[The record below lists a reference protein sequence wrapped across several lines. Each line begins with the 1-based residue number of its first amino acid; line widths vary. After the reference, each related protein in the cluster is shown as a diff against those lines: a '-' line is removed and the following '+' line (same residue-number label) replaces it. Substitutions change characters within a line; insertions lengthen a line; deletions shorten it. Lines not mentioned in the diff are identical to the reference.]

1 VPKKIAE
8 LKLQMTDIKGI
19 TKVLKSGFFGLLVA
33 FLTIWA
39 VPASAQHE
47 NEEHS
52 GEHSEHATT
61 EADQHGEEHAEEE
74 GWKIGEWIMHHVSDA
89 HQIHFWTT
97 NPNTPEE
104 SHVAMALPII
114 LWTDNGL
121 EVFSSSHFYH
131 NSAHTVDGHVYL
143 HDGYVMTHDEK
154 IYYAN
159 NDGSIQKEEVTVTEK
174 VDGEEVEKTEM
185 VPVGPLDISITK
197 SVVGLF
203 ITGLLCVLLFSAVA
217 RGYKKRGK
225 AAPKGIQ
232 SLLEPL
238 ILFVRDEVA
247 IPSIGAKKADKFM
260 PFLMTIF
267 FFIWMANMLGLI
279 PFIGGFNVMGTMS
292 VTIVLALIV
301 FIITTING
309 NRHYWTHLAWPPGVP
324 LPIKFILVPIELL
337 GIFIKP
343 AVLMVRLTANI
354 TAGHIIILAFTGL
367 IFIFGSDPITLAPN
381 WGAGIGMAV
390 GSTLFM
396 VFMFFIELLVAFL
409 QAYVFTLLSALYFGS
424 AVEEAHH

>member
-1 VPKKIAE
+1 MPKKTAE
-8 LKLQMTDIKGI
+8 LKLQRTDN
-19 TKVLKSGFFGLLVA
+19 KVVTRVNKVGLFALLLT
-33 FLTIWA
+33 FLTFW
-39 VPASAQHE
+39 SQNGWSQTHS
-47 NEEHS
+47 EEHVS
-52 GEHSEHATT
+52 HA
-61 EADQHGEEHAEEE
+61 EEVHGEEHGQEHEEE
-74 GWKIGEWIMHHVSDA
+74 GWKIGEWIMHHVADA
-89 HQIHFWTT
+89 HQIHFFTT
-97 NPNTPEE
+97 SPNTVDEKHW
-104 SHVAMALPII
+104 SLPLPVI
-114 LWTDNGL
+114 LWTNDGL
-121 EVFSSSHFYH
+121 KVFSSNHFYH
-131 NSAHTVDGHVYL
+131 HPVHSAEGHVYV
-143 HDGYVMTHDEK
+143 HDGFVMNHDEM
-154 IYYAN
+154 IFYGDEN
-159 NDGSIQKEEVTVTEK
+159 GNILKEEVIEK
-174 VDGEEVEKTEM
+174 NEAGEDVAVM
-185 VPVGPLDISITK
+185 VPMSPLDVSITK

-203 ITGLLCVLLFSAVA
+203 FTGLLCVLIFASVA
-217 RGYKKRGK
+217 RAYRKRGK
-225 AAPKGIQ
+225 SAPKGLQ
-232 SLLEPL
+232 SLMEPL

-247 IPSIGAKKADKFM
+247 VPSIGAKKADKFM

-279 PFIGGFNVMGTMS
+279 PFIGAFNVMGTMS

-309 NRHYWTHLAWPPGVP
+309 NKHYWMHLAWPPGVP
-324 LPIKFILVPIELL
+324 WPIKLILVPIELL

-367 IFIFGSDPITLAPN
+367 IFIFGSDPVSLAPN
-381 WGAGIGMAV
+381 WGAGIGLAI